1 MRLSKIRWM
10 GQRNPGPPKGWL
22 KPTVNHGMFTTDQLV
37 QNIRTGQ
44 WGTSSQL
51 LNKTTDATANRANLR
66 QKKTTWAPSRNFIYL
81 WKMPKKLAWWFIC
94 LNMEV
99 FHFERVNFNHHS
111 ITMSVGESPLYHLS
125 LLYPTNYI
133 PSKSIKIS
141 WKSLTIPSNSHI
153 FMVNVHCYP
162 HPWLCWPP

>member
-66 QKKTTWAPSRNFIYL
+66 QKKQLGRPLVISYIYG
-81 WKMPKKLAWWFIC
+81 KCRK
-94 LNMEV
+94 N
-99 FHFERVNFNHHS
+99 
-111 ITMSVGESPLYHLS
+111 
-125 LLYPTNYI
+125 
-133 PSKSIKIS
+133 
-141 WKSLTIPSNSHI
+141 
-153 FMVNVHCYP
+153 
-162 HPWLCWPP
+162 

>member
-1 MRLSKIRWM
+1 MRLSIKYAGASEILDHQFGM
-10 GQRNPGPPKGWL
+10 DL
-22 KPTVNHGMFTTDQLV
+22 KPTVNHGMFTINWCRRSELVSGEPHPSYEITPTQQLTV
-37 QNIRTGQ
+37 
-44 WGTSSQL
+44 L
-51 LNKTTDATANRANLR
+51 A
-66 QKKTTWAPSRNFIYL
+66 KKTTWVPSRNFIYL
-81 WKMPKKLAWWFIC
+81 WNMPKKLAWWFIS

-99 FHFERVNFNHHS
+99 FHFERVNFNPHS

-153 FMVNVHCYP
+153 FMQDGAP
-162 HPWLCWPP
+162 QL